1 MTSLPS
7 IILPWEEEDASD
19 FKNRNEELRARLVL
33 CQSNFEEEMEKRCE
47 LIVCNS
53 IVKKRADCSLR
64 LFGLIRNRNLS
75 WLIVENIL
83 SCWIPTTDVWN
94 PIQFG
99 QQYRMIDPL
108 LPMDNGHILNDG
120 LIAARPMTAN
130 EMDYGEY
137 IRLKVR
143 ILSMGSLVANTQRI
157 NETLRSMITSRQERT
172 RKLFLWL
179 HMPYASIPYPS

>member
-7 IILPWEEEDASD
+7 ILLPWEEDASD
-19 FKNRNEELRARLVL
+19 IQYRLEELRARLYV
-33 CQSNFEEEMEKRCE
+33 CQSLVEEEMEKRCE
-47 LIVCNS
+47 LTLCNA

-64 LFGLIRNRNLS
+64 LFGLIRNRHLT

-83 SCWIPTTDVWN
+83 SCWIPTTDIWN

-99 QQYRMIDPL
+99 YEYRRIAPL
-108 LPMDNGHILNDG
+108 LHMDNGHILNEG
-120 LIAARPMTAN
+120 SVAAHPMTAN
-130 EMDYGEY
+130 KMDYGEY

-143 ILSMGSLVANTQRI
+143 ILSMSTLVANTQRI

-179 HMPYASIPYPS
+179 HMPYVSIPFPS

>member
-7 IILPWEEEDASD
+7 ILLPWEADAGD
-19 FKNRNEELRARLVL
+19 FKDRGKELRARLIV
-33 CQSNFEEEMEKRCE
+33 CQSIFEEEMEKRCE
-47 LIVCNS
+47 LTLCNT

-64 LFGLIRNRNLS
+64 LFGLIRNRNLT

-83 SCWIPTTDVWN
+83 SCWIPTTDIWN

-99 QQYRMIDPL
+99 YQYRMIDPL
-108 LPMDNGHILNDG
+108 LPMDNGHILNEG
-120 LIAARPMTAN
+120 LVAIRPMTVN
-130 EMDYGEY
+130 DMDYGEY

-143 ILSMGSLVANTQRI
+143 ILSMGTLVANTLRV

-172 RKLFLWL
+172 RKLFLRL
-179 HMPYASIPYPS
+179 HMPYAAIPFPH

>member
-1 MTSLPS
+1 
-7 IILPWEEEDASD
+7 
-19 FKNRNEELRARLVL
+19 
-33 CQSNFEEEMEKRCE
+33 MEKRCE
-47 LIVCNS
+47 LTLCNS

-64 LFGLIRNRNLS
+64 LFGLVRNRNLT

-83 SCWIPTTDVWN
+83 SFWIPTTDVWK
-94 PIQFG
+94 PIFLFG
-99 QQYRMIDPL
+99 HQYRRIDPL
-108 LPMDNGHILNDG
+108 LPMDNGHILNEG
-120 LIAARPMTAN
+120 LVAIRPMTVN
-130 EMDYGEY
+130 DMDYGEY

-143 ILSMGSLVANTQRI
+143 ILSMGTLVANTLRV